1 MMNRSNAGPGTAPS
15 RATWPIVRAL
25 VCGASLVLLAGSAVA
40 QKKAT
45 TPALEPFDKAQ
56 FDSRSTTIDNPWLPM
71 KPGMRYVYEGTTSKD
86 DGKPVPH
93 RIEINIT
100 DMTKVINGVR
110 VLISYDL
117 DYSDGKLEEAEL
129 AFFAQDKAGN
139 VWHFGQY
146 PEEYSPAGKLTK
158 APAWIPPFEN
168 AAAGIMMKAEPKL
181 GAPSYSQ
188 GYGPKVNWTDRGQ
201 THLMGQTSK
210 VPAGDYNDVLVI
222 RETAEGED
230 GFQLKYYARGVGNI
244 KVGWTGSDKAKEV
257 LELVRVETLS
267 AKEMDEVRAKTLK
280 LEKSA
285 YVQSKNVYAKTA
297 PAERLPK

>member
-1 MMNRSNAGPGTAPS
+1 MRNLATPSIGKRAFVRSILGCST
-15 RATWPIVRAL
+15 
-25 VCGASLVLLAGSAVA
+25 LLLCTGWAAA
-40 QKKAT
+40 QNKAA
-45 TPALEPFDKAQ
+45 TPALEAFDPTQ
-56 FDSRSTTIDNPWLPM
+56 FDERSTTIDNPWLPM
-71 KPGMRYVYEGTTSKD
+71 QPGRRYVYEGTTSKD

-93 RIEINIT
+93 RIELNIT
-100 DMTKVINGVR
+100 DMTKVVMGVR

-146 PEEYSPAGKLTK
+146 PEEYSPSGKMTK
-158 APAWIPPFEN
+158 APAWI
-168 AAAGIMMKAEPKL
+168 GIMMKAEPKL

-210 VPAGDYNDVLVI
+210 VPAGDYKDVLVI

-230 GFQLKYYARGVGNI
+230 GFQLKHYARGVGNI
-244 KVGWTGSDKAKEV
+244 KVGWTGSDKTKEV

-267 AKEMDEVRAKTLK
+267 AKDMDDVRAKTLK

-285 YVQSKNVYAKTA
+285 YEVSKNVYAKTA
-297 PAERLPK
+297 PAEPLMK

>member
-1 MMNRSNAGPGTAPS
+1 MRN
-15 RATWPIVRAL
+15 L
-25 VCGASLVLLAGSAVA
+25 
-40 QKKAT
+40 AT
-45 TPALEPFDKAQ
+45 TSIGKRAFVRSVLGCSTLLLCAGWAEAQDKAAAPALEAFDATQ
-56 FDSRSTTIDNPWLPM
+56 FDERSTTIDNPWLPM
-71 KPGMRYVYEGTTSKD
+71 KPGRRYVYEGTTSKD

-93 RIEINIT
+93 RIELNIT
-100 DMTKVINGVR
+100 DMTKVVMGVR

-117 DYSDGKLEEAEL
+117 DHSDGKLEEAEL

-146 PEEYSPAGKLTK
+146 PEEYSPSGKMTK
-158 APAWIPPFEN
+158 APAWIAPFEN
-168 AAAGIMMKAEPKL
+168 AAPGIMMKAEPKL

-201 THLMGQTSK
+201 THQMGQTSK
-210 VPAGDYNDVLVI
+210 VPAGDYKDVLVI
-222 RETAEGED
+222 RETAEGEN

-244 KVGWTGSDKAKEV
+244 KVGWTGSDKTKEV

-267 AKEMDEVRAKTLK
+267 AKDMDEVRAKTLK

-285 YVQSKNVYAKTA
+285 YEVSKNVYAKTA
-297 PAERLPK
+297 PAEPMK

>member
-1 MMNRSNAGPGTAPS
+1 MMNHSNAGPGMTAS
-15 RATWPIVRAL
+15 RASWPVVRGL
-25 VCGASLVLLAGSAVA
+25 MCGAGLVLLAGSAVA
-40 QKKAT
+40 QNKAT
-45 TPALEPFDKAQ
+45 APALERFDKAQ
-56 FDSRSTTIDNPWLPM
+56 FDNRSTTIDNPWLPM
-71 KPGMRYVYEGTTSKD
+71 KAGMRYVYEGTTSKD

-93 RIEINIT
+93 RIELNIT
-100 DMTKVINGVR
+100 DLTKVVMGVR

-230 GFQLKYYARGVGNI
+230 GFQLKHYARGVGNI
-244 KVGWTGSDKAKEV
+244 KVGWTGSDKTKEV

>member
-1 MMNRSNAGPGTAPS
+1 MMNGSTSNIRKRGQVAP
-15 RATWPIVRAL
+15 W
-25 VCGASLVLLAGSAVA
+25 SLVRKVLGCGSLLLCSGWAAA
-40 QKKAT
+40 QGKTAA
-45 TPALEPFDKAQ
+45 PALEAFDKAQ

-71 KPGMRYVYEGTTSKD
+71 KPGMRYVYEGTTSKE

-93 RIEINIT
+93 RIELNIT
-100 DMTKVINGVR
+100 DLTKVVNGVR

-146 PEEYSPAGKLTK
+146 PEEYSPKGKMTK

-210 VPAGDYNDVLVI
+210 VPAGDYKDVLVI

-244 KVGWTGSDKAKEV
+244 KVGWTGSDKTKEV
-257 LELVRVETLS
+257 LELVRVDTLS
-267 AKEMDEVRAKTLK
+267 AKDMDDIRAKALK

-285 YVQSKNVYAKTA
+285 YVHSKNVYAKTG

>member
-15 RATWPIVRAL
+15 RAPWPVVRAL

-45 TPALEPFDKAQ
+45 APAIEPFDKAQ

-129 AFFAQDKAGN
+129 AFLAQDRAGN
-139 VWHFGQY
+139 VWRFGEY
-146 PEEYSPAGKLTK
+146 PEEYSPSGKMTK
-158 APAWIPPFEN
+158 APAWIAPFEN
-168 AAAGIMMKAEPKL
+168 AAPGIMMKAEPKL

-188 GYGPKVNWTDRGQ
+188 GHGPKVNWTDRGQ
-201 THLMGQTSK
+201 THLMGQTAK
-210 VPAGDYNDVLVI
+210 VPAGNYNDVLVI

-244 KVGWTGSDKAKEV
+244 KVGWTGSDKTKEV
-257 LELVRVETLS
+257 LELVRVETLNE
-267 AKEMDEVRAKTLK
+267 KDMDDVRAKTLK

-285 YVQSKNVYAKTA
+285 YAQSKNVYGKTP

>member
-1 MMNRSNAGPGTAPS
+1 MMNRSNTGPGMTAS
-15 RATWPIVRAL
+15 RASWPVVRGL
-25 VCGASLVLLAGSAVA
+25 MCGAGLVLLAGSAVA
-40 QKKAT
+40 QNKAAG
-45 TPALEPFDKAQ
+45 PALEPFDKAQ
-56 FDSRSTTIDNPWLPM
+56 FDSRSTTINNPWLPM

-93 RIEINIT
+93 RIELNIT
-100 DMTKVINGVR
+100 DLTKVVMGVR

-146 PEEYSPAGKLTK
+146 PEEYSPAGKMTK

-230 GFQLKYYARGVGNI
+230 GFQLKHYARGVGNI
-244 KVGWTGSDKAKEV
+244 KVGWTGSDKTKEV

-267 AKEMDEVRAKTLK
+267 AKDMDDVRAKTLK